1 MQQPRGDMDPNDAK
15 LSRGMALH
23 QEGRLAEAEKLYREI
38 LRQSPKRFDALY
50 LLGIA
55 ALAAGKFQRAI
66 DLIDRSI
73 RQNPAF
79 PPAWCNKGLAL
90 AQLARHAEALAS
102 FEQAL
107 SLDPGFAEAWY
118 NRGISLHALARAQD
132 AVASFDKALAI
143 RPDDADALNNRAL
156 PLIGL
161 GRHAEALASLDKA
174 LSLNPDF
181 AEAHTNRGNAFI
193 GLKRPADALASFD
206 RALAINPALAEA
218 WCNRGDA
225 LHDLNRP
232 DDAEA
237 SFRQALVRKPDLA
250 EAHFGLSLT
259 LLALGRYDEGFRRH
273 EWRKKRAIP
282 EGARSFPQPVWL
294 GGKTIQG
301 RTLFIH
307 PELFLGDMINMC
319 RYAPLAEAKGAKVIL
334 AAQDPLRRL
343 LRSLSPALT
352 IIGEHESPPRFDFHC
367 PLMSLPLA
375 FGTIPGTVP
384 AAVPYLHPDPALTA
398 AWKDRLGGHGFRIGI
413 CWQGSAAS
421 VVMDRTFPL
430 IRFCEIAKM
439 PDVRLIS
446 LQTGEG
452 CGQLAGL
459 PEGMQVESYDEPG
472 PALRPFEDTAAMM
485 ANLDLVITADT
496 AIAHLAG
503 ALGRPTW
510 IALKQVPDW
519 RWGLQGDTTPWYP
532 TVRLFRQTNGND
544 WTSVFDAIRAALGKR
559 SG

>member
-1 MQQPRGDMDPNDAK
+1 MDPNDAK

-38 LRQSPKRFDALY
+38 LQHSPKRFDALY

-55 ALAAGKFQRAI
+55 ALAASKPQRAI

-90 AQLARHAEALAS
+90 AQLSRHAEALTS
-102 FEQAL
+102 FEKAL
-107 SLDPGFAEAWY
+107 SLDPAFAEAWY
-118 NRGISLHALARAQD
+118 NRGISLHALARQQD

-143 RPDDADALNNRAL
+143 RPNDADAHNNRAL
-156 PLIGL
+156 SLISL
-161 GRHAEALASLDKA
+161 GRHADALASLDKA
-174 LSLNPDF
+174 LSFNSNF
-181 AEAHTNRGNAFI
+181 AEAYTNRGNAFI

-218 WCNRGDA
+218 WCNRGEP

-273 EWRKKRAIP
+273 EWRKKRATP
-282 EGARSFPQPVWL
+282 EGARTFPQPLWL
-294 GGKTIQG
+294 GDCRIQG
-301 RTLFIH
+301 KTLFIH
-307 PELFLGDMINMC
+307 PELFLGDMINIC

-334 AAQDPLRRL
+334 AVQEPLRKSL
-343 LRSLSPALT
+343 QSLSPTLT
-352 IIGEHESPPRFDFHC
+352 IIGEHERPPRFDFHC

-375 FGTIPGTVP
+375 FGTILETVP
-384 AAVPYLHPDPALTA
+384 AAVPYLHPDRALSA
-398 AWKDRLGGHGFRIGI
+398 AWKDKLGGQGFKIGV

-421 VVMDRTFPL
+421 VAMDRTFPL
-430 IRFCEIAKM
+430 TRFGEISKI
-439 PDVRLIS
+439 PNVRLIS
-446 LQTGEG
+446 LQTGQG
-452 CGQLAGL
+452 SDQLATL
-459 PEGMQVESYDEPG
+459 PEGMNVESYDEPG
-472 PALRPFEDTAAMM
+472 PTLRPFEDTAAMM
-485 ANLDLVITADT
+485 TNLDLVITSDT

-503 ALGRPTW
+503 ALARPTW

-532 TVRLFRQTNGND
+532 TVRLFRQPTSND
-544 WTSVFDAIRAALGKR
+544 WTSVFNAIHAALAGAEGP
-559 SG
+559 SA

>member
-1 MQQPRGDMDPNDAK
+1 MDPNDAK

-23 QEGRLAEAEKLYREI
+23 QEGRLAEAEKLYREV

-55 ALAAGKFQRAI
+55 ELAAGKPRRAV

-73 RQNPAF
+73 RQNPGF

-90 AQLARHAEALAS
+90 ALLTRHAEALTG
-102 FEQAL
+102 FDKAL
-107 SLDPGFAEAWY
+107 SLDPAFAEAWY
-118 NRGISLHALARAQD
+118 NRGISLHALARPQD

-143 RPDDADALNNRAL
+143 RPNDADAHNHRAL
-156 PLIGL
+156 SLISL

-174 LSLNPDF
+174 LSLHPDF
-181 AEAHTNRGNAFI
+181 AAAHTNRGNAFI

-206 RALAINPALAEA
+206 RALAIDPALAEA

-237 SFRQALVRKPDLA
+237 SFREALVRKPDLA

-259 LLALGRYDEGFRRH
+259 LLALGRYEEGFRRH
-273 EWRKKRAIP
+273 EWRKKRATP
-282 EGARSFPQPVWL
+282 EGARSFPQPAWL
-294 GGKTIQG
+294 GDRPIQG
-301 RTLFIH
+301 RILFIH
-307 PELFLGDMINMC
+307 PELFLGDMINLC
-319 RYAPLAEAKGAKVIL
+319 RYAPLAEAMGARVIL
-334 AAQDPLRRL
+334 AVQEPLRNL
-343 LRSLSPALT
+343 LQSLGPALT
-352 IIGEHESPPRFDFHC
+352 VIGEADPPPRFDLHC

-375 FGTIPGTVP
+375 FGTMPGSVP
-384 AAVPYLHPDPALTA
+384 AAVPYLHPDPILTA
-398 AWKDRLGGHGFRIGI
+398 AWKDKLGGHGFRIGI

-421 VVMDRTFPL
+421 VAMDRAVPL
-430 IRFCEIAKM
+430 SCFSEISRL

-452 CGQLAGL
+452 CEQLAAQ
-459 PEGMQVESYDEPG
+459 PEGMNVESYDEPG
-472 PALRPFEDTAAMM
+472 AAPRPFEVTAAMM
-485 ANLDLVITADT
+485 ANLDLVITSDT

-510 IALKQVPDW
+510 IALKQLPDW
-519 RWGLQGDTTPWYP
+519 RWGLQGETTPWYP
-532 TVRLFRQTNGND
+532 TVRLFRQPAAND
-544 WTSVFDAIRAALGKR
+544 WTSVFSAIHAALMKR
-559 SG
+559 PG